1 MVRGLTLGS
10 FTLQLSLKAPPSSSK
25 EQEESKSGAAGVGGY
40 FTDWSF
46 PLETRVHVL
55 FATESDQE
63 VSIKT
68 NASSSPASPDMDTPS
83 TFFLN
88 LSLNKLVLYL
98 LLGASNKH
106 KNKKNN

>member
-1 MVRGLTLGS
+1 M
-10 FTLQLSLKAPPSSSK
+10 
-25 EQEESKSGAAGVGGY
+25 GGY
-40 FTDWSF
+40 R
-46 PLETRVHVL
+46 LELPSGDHGSRSVCDRERRAICFFVL
-55 FATESDQE
+55 MSHQE